1 MIIPNKMNIVPN
13 TNIIIGLFI
22 KCFCSFIIKNKSII
36 PSILYSINW
45 ILIFITSS
53 YYLCL
58 RNFFG
63 WLSPYPIFLSFNFT
77 RLLSLFSFLLP
88 VLDLAIRPFPK
99 SHLLF
104 FVALIMLL
112 LQPMPFLFWQA
123 LFLTFTFLYVLHG
136 VLCLPVC
143 LFPLRY
149 HLRLYKP
156 LSIL

>member
-1 MIIPNKMNIVPN
+1 MFRTSISVIETHFTSCPQIQIITFPCP
-13 TNIIIGLFI
+13 
-22 KCFCSFIIKNKSII
+22 
-36 PSILYSINW
+36 YD
-45 ILIFITSS
+45 
-53 YYLCL
+53 

-123 LFLTFTFLYVLHG
+123 LFLTFPFLYVLHG
-136 VLCLPVC
+136 VLCLPMC